1 MARVAIRKA
10 QATLDEF
17 GVPRQPVVV
26 RPQVPS
32 VEELEQFNPEVALTP
47 EQYTAKVP
55 LMDRQHWGDKEGY
68 GRDRSVSEEYLEG
81 MGQEGAVAAGEM
93 MREYPALQDR
103 SVAEGVSHLPFI
115 RDYFSRQTTL
125 PELPGFESYQTA
137 GPHFD
142 EEGNIIPGQVPP
154 VNAIKIMS
162 RGDVEGGLS
171 RAGNFGLMPM
181 NLARNN
187 LRWERENVPEHGMF
201 PVSRASFVAPATTGG
216 AKDATPGNTYNDT
229 SVIGIRGFGTPSD
242 KAFYRNLTNERAEGI
257 LTESIPPE
265 RLVGVFGPSGTKQQG
280 PAWNRFPDWPA
291 DEFPVMEEP
300 YTGAFR
306 SGGKKSFHTADDLL
320 EAVYDG
326 KPPQGANI
334 MTGAHALY
342 DRGEI
347 SPLDMAM
354 LAIYG
359 GKEEGRRKDRK
370 DMTEA
375 ERVYNDIS
383 RSLDFSNIPRR
394 FNALGNYDKITGRT
408 PLNVKSDAYAA
419 YRKLIPEQFRH
430 GVFGF
435 ENPLLTEQEKKDMMD
450 QLGYQ
455 LQGHEKLDAE
465 EREFQRERDPA
476 VPGLEHDLYGPG
488 KEGEIIL
495 RPRKYM
501 EQL

>member
-10 QATLDEF
+10 QASLDEF
-17 GVPRQPVVV
+17 GVPRQPVAV

-32 VEELEQFNPEVALTP
+32 VEELEQFKPEIALTP

-55 LMDRQHWGDKEGY
+55 LMDRTHWGDNEGF
-68 GRDRSVSEEYLEG
+68 GRDRSVGEEYLEG
-81 MGQEGAVAAGEM
+81 MGQEGALAAGEM
-93 MREYPALQDR
+93 MRDYPALKER
-103 SVAEGVSHLPFI
+103 SVTDEVKHLPFI
-115 RDYFSRQTTL
+115 RDYYSRQTTL

-142 EEGNIIPGQVPP
+142 EEGNIIPGQIPP
-154 VNAIKIMS
+154 VNAIKILS

-181 NLARNN
+181 NLAQNN

-216 AKDATPGNTYNDT
+216 VKDATPGNTYGDT

-242 KAFYRNLTNERAEGI
+242 KAFFRNQTNERAEGI
-257 LTESIPPE
+257 FTEAIPPE

-280 PAWNRFPDWPA
+280 PVWNRFADWPA
-291 DEFPVMEEP
+291 NDYTVMEDP

-306 SGGKKSFHTADDLL
+306 SGGQKSFHTGDDLL

-342 DRGEI
+342 DRGEL

-359 GKEEGRRKDRK
+359 GKQEARRLNENQR
-370 DMTEA
+370 TEA
-375 ERVYNDIS
+375 QQIHYDTAKRMD
-383 RSLDFSNIPRR
+383 RSLRPRR
-394 FNALGNYDKITGRT
+394 YNAFGHSDKFTGRS
-408 PLNVKSDAYAA
+408 PHSVQDASYAA
-419 YRKLIPEQFRH
+419 YRKLIPEQFKH

-455 LQGHEKLDAE
+455 LRGHDQLDAE
-465 EREFQRERDPA
+465 EREFQRERDPS
-476 VPGLEHDLYGPG
+476 VPGLEHDIYGPG
-488 KEGEIIL
+488 KKGEIIL